1 VPDLLVVGD
10 ANPDLVLRG
19 GSVEPAFGQR
29 EQLVERA
36 ELVLGGSGAIVAC
49 GAARLGLEVAM
60 YARVGD
66 DSLGELT
73 MRRLRA
79 AGVDVAPVEVVAG
92 ETTGISV
99 GLVRGD
105 DRAVLTAPGALAALD
120 PDALPDELLRGSRHV
135 HVASPFLQPRLA
147 AGAGR
152 LVARARAAGATTSL
166 DTGWDPAERWALPA
180 EALRADIL
188 FPNAEEAVRLA
199 AAADPR
205 AEAGEPR
212 GGAGE
217 PRGAAGGRR
226 GAAGGPRAAAGANPR
241 AAARALAAA
250 GAIVALKLGAA
261 GAVAYAGGEAAEVA
275 PPAVDF
281 VDATGA
287 GDSFDAGF
295 VAARLAGEPL
305 AAALALAVAC
315 GALSTRAAGGT
326 AAQPTLEE
334 ARALT

>member
-19 GSVEPAFGQR
+19 GNVEPAFGQR

-36 ELVLGGSGAIVAC
+36 ELVLGGSGAIMAC

-60 YARVGD
+60 VARVGD
-66 DSLGELT
+66 DALGEVT
-73 MRRLRA
+73 RRWLREA
-79 AGVDVAPVEVVAG
+79 RVDDAHVDVAAG
-92 ETTGISV
+92 EATGLSV
-99 GLVRGD
+99 GLVRAD

-120 PDALPDELLRGSRHV
+120 PDTVPDGLLRAFRHV
-135 HVASPFLQPRLA
+135 HIASPFLQPALA
-147 AGAGR
+147 RGAGR

-180 EALRADIL
+180 EADIL

-199 AAADPR
+199 
-205 AEAGEPR
+205 GR
-212 GGAGE
+212 GD
-217 PRGAAGGRR
+217 
-226 GAAGGPRAAAGANPR
+226 PR
-241 AAARALAAA
+241 AAARALAAR
-250 GAIVALKLGAA
+250 GPVVALKLGAA
-261 GAVAYAGGEAAEVA
+261 GAVAYSGDDTAAVA
-275 PPAVDF
+275 PPAVEF

-295 VAARLAGEPL
+295 IAAHLAGEPL
-305 AAALALAVAC
+305 EAALALAVAC

-326 AAQPTLEE
+326 AAQPTMEE